1 MGMVSKI
8 KKMFKINKNFFFLL
22 FISVSFLLNY
32 INYVIISKFTL
43 PIEFSIF
50 YTSMIIASILLTP
63 TIIFNFYNIKRL
75 RKNYD
80 NRDFYNKNLS
90 EVFSEF
96 VLFLI
101 VYFLFLQIFY
111 YLIQFFFSLNYKL
124 YLVIIFSLIFQSIIE
139 FLRTNLEV
147 QNQIKKSA
155 IYTLLFN
162 FLKFFLCTFIVL
174 FFSTKVWIIFLG
186 IILSQII
193 ICTSIVLETKFKI
206 NFFRYNFKKINLNK
220 NYIIFSLFFFFLVN
234 FIYLDNVSAYFFIDD
249 NVFFASYMASNV
261 LPKSLILYFLPFFK
275 MYYPKLHDKETSIIK
290 NLKVLFLLLLLTLSS
305 LFVINFI
312 NLYLPNFFKIKNVD
326 NDLLINCSLIMILIT
341 ISMFMFINNLAKRN
355 YKILSVF
362 LIIVFTTYY
371 YLIIRDSINY
381 SFDIKFLIFYLISF
395 LILTLLNMTNLIL
408 KK

>member
-1 MGMVSKI
+1 M
-8 KKMFKINKNFFFLL
+8 
-22 FISVSFLLNY
+22 
-32 INYVIISKFTL
+32 
-43 PIEFSIF
+43 
-50 YTSMIIASILLTP
+50 
-63 TIIFNFYNIKRL
+63 
-75 RKNYD
+75 
-80 NRDFYNKNLS
+80 
-90 EVFSEF
+90 
-96 VLFLI
+96 
-101 VYFLFLQIFY
+101 
-111 YLIQFFFSLNYKL
+111 
-124 YLVIIFSLIFQSIIE
+124 
-139 FLRTNLEV
+139 RTNLEV